1 MGERRKKSTLAKKK
15 IRRAIPLGLLRSP
28 IFFLFDPIFYIFS
41 PGAEPGPRLLLKNS
55 TLAEISGM
63 LDRSYGL
70 TSWEKCKFFDYHK
83 MTFLSSKNPP
93 FEKTTSSNDNA

>member
-1 MGERRKKSTLAKKK
+1 MGERRKKSALAEKN
-15 IRRAIPLGLLRSP
+15 RRAIPLGLLRSP
-28 IFFLFDPIFYIFS
+28 IFFLFDPIFLHFS
-41 PGAEPGPRLLLKNS
+41 HSADPGPRLLLKNS

-93 FEKTTSSNDNA
+93 FEKTTSSNDNT